1 MENGDRVSTP
11 AAGAPAVTEGHQHNE
26 QSPHTAACASAPHAA
41 AANAS
46 VSDHGAKSDAR
57 LALIFAV
64 SAIVVSLVLMLFCY
78 GLWAR
83 YELLK
88 INYSDLKAA
97 MLLHG
102 MNPHPHLP
110 GESP

>member
-1 MENGDRVSTP
+1 VDAEQQTTHAHAQSRDTDASIRGNT
-11 AAGAPAVTEGHQHNE
+11 APV
-26 QSPHTAACASAPHAA
+26 AS
-41 AANAS
+41 AS
-46 VSDHGAKSDAR
+46 VSDHGARSDAR

-64 SAIVVSLVLMLFCY
+64 SAVVVSLVLMLFCY
-78 GLWAR
+78 GLWNR

-97 MLLHG
+97 MILHG
-102 MNPHPHLP
+102 MNPHPHMP